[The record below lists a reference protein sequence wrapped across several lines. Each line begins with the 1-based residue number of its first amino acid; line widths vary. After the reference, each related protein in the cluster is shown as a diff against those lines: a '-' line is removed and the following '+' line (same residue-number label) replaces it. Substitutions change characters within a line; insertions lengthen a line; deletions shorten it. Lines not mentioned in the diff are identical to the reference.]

1 MLDRLRLL
9 PTVILCTSL
18 LLVLKLADIATG
30 GEGDASISAISVAQ
44 ASSPKPED
52 EEKPEEPAAEKTED
66 HGAEA
71 ASNDEATADEEG
83 DAVTAEA
90 GAEMP
95 VPAAEPEISKSERTV
110 LQSLAER
117 RKELDTRTQELDTR
131 EQLLAAAEKRVEERV
146 AELKQIEAR
155 INERIGAEDKA
166 NEERIAGLVSMYET
180 MKPKD
185 AARIFERLDMGVLLD
200 VVTRMQPRKMAA
212 VLAAMD
218 PVVAQDLTVELAT
231 GDRLSGIRASGAEG
245 DGKSPAAALR
255 PTEKAS

>member
-9 PTVILCTSL
+9 PTVILCASL

-30 GEGDASISAISVAQ
+30 GEGSATISAVSVAQ
-44 ASSPKPED
+44 ASAPKEESAEQMAAPESGKNED
-52 EEKPEEPAAEKTED
+52 HAGGEAATHDDAEASEEGIEVSAPVMPAAQ
-66 HGAEA
+66 
-71 ASNDEATADEEG
+71 
-83 DAVTAEA
+83 
-90 GAEMP
+90 
-95 VPAAEPEISKSERTV
+95 AEPEFSKSERTV

-117 RKELDTRTQELDTR
+117 RKELDARTQELDTR
-131 EQLLAAAEKRVEERV
+131 AQLLAAAEKRVKERV
-146 AELKQIEAR
+146 AELKEIEAR
-155 INERIGAEDKA
+155 INERIGAEDEA

-231 GDRLSGIRASGAEG
+231 GDRLSDIRGSSTKNGA
-245 DGKSPAAALR
+245 KTPPATLR
-255 PTEKAS
+255 PSEKAS

>member
-9 PTVILCTSL
+9 PTVILCASL

-30 GEGDASISAISVAQ
+30 GEGSATISAISVAQ
-44 ASSPKPED
+44 ASAPK
-52 EEKPEEPAAEKTED
+52 EESAEQTDEPASGESEGHAD
-66 HGAEA
+66 GGAA
-71 ASNDEATADEEG
+71 AHDEAKAGEE
-83 DAVTAEA
+83 DTEA
-90 GAEMP
+90 SAPVMP
-95 VPAAEPEISKSERTV
+95 AAQAEPEFSKSERTV

-117 RKELDTRTQELDTR
+117 RKELDARTQELDTR
-131 EQLLAAAEKRVEERV
+131 AQLLAAAEKRVEERV
-146 AELKQIEAR
+146 AELKEIEAR
-155 INERIGAEDKA
+155 INERIGAEDEA

-231 GDRLSGIRASGAEG
+231 GDRLSDIRGSGTKSGAEA
-245 DGKSPAAALR
+245 PAVTLR

>member
-9 PTVILCTSL
+9 PTVILCASL
-18 LLVLKLADIATG
+18 LLALKLADIAAG
-30 GEGDASISAISVAQ
+30 GDGSSSLQAISVAQ
-44 ASSPKPED
+44 ASET
-52 EEKPEEPAAEKTED
+52 EEPKEGEAKAEEETADQGE
-66 HGAEA
+66 AEA
-71 ASNDEATADEEG
+71 SEEGEAATAD
-83 DAVTAEA
+83 AAPVT
-90 GAEMP
+90 
-95 VPAAEPEISKSERTV
+95 PAPEAEPLISKSERTV

-117 RKELDTRTQELDTR
+117 REELDARSKDLDTRA
-131 EQLLAAAEKRVEERV
+131 QLLAAAEKRVEERV
-146 AELKQIEAR
+146 AELKEIEAR
-155 INERIGAEDKA
+155 INERIGAEDQA

-185 AARIFERLDMGVLLD
+185 AARIFERLDMGVLID

-231 GDRLSGIRASGAEG
+231 GDRLSGIRPGEDAA
-245 DGKSPAAALR
+245 GKEIPAATLR